1 MVIWWLWALSDLELK
16 VLEVAKLLYRVSY
29 SLILA
34 VTGLGTIYLFV
45 INLFKLDLKKN
56 QIHNKNRFLLWFL
69 CLVKE

>member
-45 INLFKLDLKKN
+45 INLFKLD
-56 QIHNKNRFLLWFL
+56 F
-69 CLVKE
+69 

>member
-1 MVIWWLWALSDLELK
+1 MVIWWLWELSDLELK

-45 INLFKLDLKKN
+45 INLFKLDFKKN

-69 CLVKE
+69 RLVKE

>member
-1 MVIWWLWALSDLELK
+1 MVIWWLWELSDLELK

-69 CLVKE
+69 RLVKE